1 MHVFEQLEWVMGCNK
16 LAIYTEARR
25 TMPPHSRLFQILS
38 AALHVRILYSKI
50 LRRSHSIPN
59 TGRGAK
65 TRSFFRAFTPGCP
78 KARPQQQRRD
88 HKNRCLFQGASPP
101 VGQPGSTQF
110 SSRRARAQIHPR
122 HAAITCTA
130 ARHWTAPS
138 SPRPPIGRL
147 RARPP
152 KLDLRKGLLNAPAAF
167 SRCGTPTCE
176 TDSSI
181 VRCVGREQF
190 FVLLW

>member
-65 TRSFFRAFTPGCP
+65 TRSFFPRIHAGMP
-78 KARPQQQRRD
+78 KSAPPATAERPQEPLFIPRSLPSGRSAGEHAVQQPPRTCSNTPQTRRD
-88 HKNRCLFQGASPP
+88 HVHGGPPLDGSVEPSAADWSAQGA
-101 VGQPGSTQF
+101 
-110 SSRRARAQIHPR
+110 
-122 HAAITCTA
+122 
-130 ARHWTAPS
+130 APQ
-138 SPRPPIGRL
+138 
-147 RARPP
+147 ARP
-152 KLDLRKGLLNAPAAF
+152 
-167 SRCGTPTCE
+167 
-176 TDSSI
+176 
-181 VRCVGREQF
+181 
-190 FVLLW
+190 